1 MGATKIQGAGDVIAK
16 VTEVLGIEEC
26 VGCGNKRTLLN
37 VWFPFHSPRP
47 LTNEEKEI
55 VKNNPTS
62 EQLIEIYNNSF
73 CTNIESQE
81 ENVIK
86 AITKKLLKL
95 SDYEN

>member
-1 MGATKIQGAGDVIAK
+1 MGARKIQGVGDVIAK
-16 VTEVLGIEEC
+16 VTEKLGIEEC

-47 LTNEEKEI
+47 LTEEEKVI
-55 VKNNPTS
+55 VKDSPTNK
-62 EQLIEIYNNSF
+62 QLIEIYNNSF
-73 CTNIESQE
+73 GTNIESQE